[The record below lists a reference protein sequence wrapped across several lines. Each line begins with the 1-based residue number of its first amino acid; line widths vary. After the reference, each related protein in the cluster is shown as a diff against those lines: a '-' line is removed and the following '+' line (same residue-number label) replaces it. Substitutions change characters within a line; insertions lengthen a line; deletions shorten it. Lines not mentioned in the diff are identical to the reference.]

1 MSPHR
6 PRPVGHRASAGPG
19 VCSLRSR
26 QPRAARCSLAAAD
39 ALVLEHL
46 EFAYRVAGHY
56 AARTPI
62 PRDDLQQEAAI
73 GLLKAARRYDPGHG
87 SPRPG
92 HFRAYA
98 RPFINGEIRH
108 YLRDKGFVLGI
119 PGRWRELHARG
130 RKLLASGLAPDEV
143 PARLGISVERWG
155 EIVRACAVRVV
166 ALPVDESE
174 PEPEGVQSES
184 I

>member
-1 MSPHR
+1 MKAPR
-6 PRPVGHRASAGPG
+6 PRSPR
-19 VCSLRSR
+19 SLRCR
-26 QPRAARCSLAAAD
+26 DATAD

-46 EFAYRVAGHY
+46 DFAYRVAGHY
-56 AARTPI
+56 ASRTPI

-73 GLLKAARRYDPGHG
+73 GLLKAARRYEPGHG
-87 SPRPG
+87 RPRPG

-108 YLRDKGFVLGI
+108 YLRDKGFPIGI

-130 RKLLASGLAPDEV
+130 RKLLASGVAPEEV

-166 ALPVDESE
+166 ALPVEGVE
-174 PEPEGVQSES
+174 PEA
-184 I
+184 

>member
-6 PRPVGHRASAGPG
+6 PKPSGQLAVHA
-19 VCSLRSR
+19 
-26 QPRAARCSLAAAD
+26 PRARGPRPRPCPLAQAD

-73 GLLKAARRYDPGHG
+73 GLLKAARRYNPEHG
-87 SPRPG
+87 SPRAG

-108 YLRDKGFVLGI
+108 YLRDKGFPIGI

-130 RKLLASGLAPDEV
+130 RKLLDQGLAPADV
-143 PARLGISVERWG
+143 PTRLGISLERWA
-155 EIVRACAVRVV
+155 EIVHACAVRVV
-166 ALPVDESE
+166 AWPVEGSK
-174 PEPEGVQSES
+174 PET
-184 I
+184 

>member
-1 MSPHR
+1 MTGHR
-6 PRPVGHRASAGPG
+6 PRPVGHHADTATAVRAP
-19 VCSLRSR
+19 RSR
-26 QPRAARCSLAAAD
+26 QPRAARCPLAAAD

-73 GLLKAARRYDPGHG
+73 GLVKAARRYDPGHG

-92 HFRAYA
+92 HFRAFA

-108 YLRDKGFVLGI
+108 YLRDKGFPIGV

-130 RKLLASGLAPDEV
+130 RKLLASGCPADEV
-143 PARLGISVERWG
+143 PLRLGVSLERWA
-155 EIVRACAVRVV
+155 EIARACAVRVV
-166 ALPVDESE
+166 ALPVEGWE
-174 PEPEGVQSES
+174 PEP
-184 I
+184 

>member
-1 MSPHR
+1 
-6 PRPVGHRASAGPG
+6 
-19 VCSLRSR
+19 
-26 QPRAARCSLAAAD
+26 
-39 ALVLEHL
+39 VLEHL

-73 GLLKAARRYDPGHG
+73 GLVKAARSYGPGHG

-92 HFRAYA
+92 HFRANA
-98 RPFINGEIRH
+98 RPFINCEIRH
-108 YLRDKGFVLGI
+108 YLRDKGFPIGI

-130 RKLLASGLAPDEV
+130 RKLLQSGCPTEV
-143 PARLGISVERWG
+143 VPVRLGINLERWA

-166 ALPVDESE
+166 VLPIEADE
-174 PEPEGVQSES
+174 PDA
-184 I
+184 

>member
-1 MSPHR
+1 M
-6 PRPVGHRASAGPG
+6 
-19 VCSLRSR
+19 
-26 QPRAARCSLAAAD
+26 
-39 ALVLEHL
+39 EHL

-98 RPFINGEIRH
+98 RFG
-108 YLRDKGFVLGI
+108 K
-119 PGRWRELHARG
+119 REW
-130 RKLLASGLAPDEV
+130 P
-143 PARLGISVERWG
+143 RLGRHQH
-155 EIVRACAVRVV
+155 AT
-166 ALPVDESE
+166 
-174 PEPEGVQSES
+174 QSPRG
-184 I
+184 IKPGWQ

>member
-6 PRPVGHRASAGPG
+6 PKPSGQLAVHAPRVRGPRPRP
-19 VCSLRSR
+19 C
-26 QPRAARCSLAAAD
+26 PLAQAD

-73 GLLKAARRYDPGHG
+73 GLLKAARRYNPEHG
-87 SPRPG
+87 NPRAG

-108 YLRDKGFVLGI
+108 YLRDKGFPIGV

-130 RKLLASGLAPDEV
+130 RKLLDQGLAPGEV
-143 PARLGISVERWG
+143 PTRLGISLERWA
-155 EIVRACAVRVV
+155 EIVHACAVRVV
-166 ALPVDESE
+166 AWPVEGSE
-174 PEPEGVQSES
+174 PET
-184 I
+184 

>member
-1 MSPHR
+1 MPSHR
-6 PRPVGHRASAGPG
+6 PRPCGNAASAKPA
-19 VCSLRSR
+19 VVRAPRSR
-26 QPRAARCSLAAAD
+26 QPLAARCPLAAAD
-39 ALVLEHL
+39 ALVREHL

-108 YLRDKGFVLGI
+108 YLRDKGFPISI

-130 RKLLASGLAPDEV
+130 RKLLQSGCPAEEV
-143 PARLGISVERWG
+143 PLRLGISLERWA

-166 ALPVDESE
+166 ALQVELDGDAAEE
-174 PEPEGVQSES
+174 LRQ
-184 I
+184 

>member
-1 MSPHR
+1 MPTHQ
-6 PRPVGHRASAGPG
+6 PRPAAPPGMRAPRARSPR
-19 VCSLRSR
+19 SLRCR
-26 QPRAARCSLAAAD
+26 DATAD

-46 EFAYRVAGHY
+46 DFAYRVAGHY
-56 AARTPI
+56 ASRTPI

-87 SPRPG
+87 RPRPG

-108 YLRDKGFVLGI
+108 YLRDKGFPIGI

-130 RKLLASGLAPDEV
+130 RKLLASGVAPEEV
-143 PARLGISVERWG
+143 PARLGISIERWG

-166 ALPVDESE
+166 ALPVEGVE
-174 PEPEGVQSES
+174 PEA
-184 I
+184 

>member
-1 MSPHR
+1 MRSHL
-6 PRPVGHRASAGPG
+6 PRPSGHRASAGPG
-19 VCSLRSR
+19 VRALRSK
-26 QPRAARCSLAAAD
+26 QPRAGRCPLAAAD

-108 YLRDKGFVLGI
+108 YLRDKGFPISI

-130 RKLLASGLAPDEV
+130 RKLLQSGCPAEQV
-143 PARLGISVERWG
+143 PLRLGISLERWS

-166 ALPVDESE
+166 ALPVEGWE
-174 PEPEGVQSES
+174 PER
-184 I
+184 